1 MGSYVD
7 QLNYERWLEEHK
19 ADFELKTLSV
29 KKILGIPY
37 LWVKQSKYEKK
48 YLLFNKIPA
57 LTITTYYYQ
66 GDTIDA

>member
-7 QLNYERWLEEHK
+7 QLRAERWLEENK
-19 ADFELKTLSV
+19 EDFELKTLSV

-57 LTITTYYYQ
+57 FTITTYYQ